1 MEKYLIQA
9 VWNRA
14 IVYSVVV
21 NNIDSA
27 AEEMRNGL
35 EQGYQMY
42 VEKAPIKE

>member
-21 NNIDSA
+21 NDIDSA
-27 AEEMRNGL
+27 TEEMQNGL

-42 VEKAPIKE
+42 VEKASTKE